1 VTHYLIEREVLLEG
15 AEHRIR
21 GKMRGNT
28 ALLCGVIYNFL
39 QRTRFATASEF
50 DRGSFSALFLER
62 VSFVVQEGQQGYGA
76 IPTVLGDDGRHF
88 VCWTTGCLCNNV
100 C

>member
-1 VTHYLIEREVLLEG
+1 LISHTIIVLERDSAVGTATARLIVVPRRQAVSVTHYLIEREVLLEG

-28 ALLCGVIYNFL
+28 ALLCGVVYYFL

-50 DRGSFSALFLER
+50 DSGSFSALSLER
-62 VSFVVQEGQQGYGA
+62 VSFVV
-76 IPTVLGDDGRHF
+76 
-88 VCWTTGCLCNNV
+88 
-100 C
+100 